1 MRVNVTNVGC
11 FKNLV
16 DCEQLMWQLRSS
28 GVEVS
33 FGQTDVN
40 ADIAIINT
48 CGFISD
54 AEKDSLDEIHKFVE
68 FKHRGTVGQI
78 WVMGCYGEKMKRT
91 ITGNIP
97 EVDKVYGNFDWHH
110 IVKDISNRDWIEN
123 ESRLVATPGH
133 YAYIKI
139 SDGCNMPCS
148 YCIKPILTGT
158 MKSRPVESI
167 VKECEMLAGAGVK
180 ELQIVSQNTT
190 EYGRDLYGRQKI
202 SELVERLS
210 EIDGIEWIRLHY
222 AYPVNFP
229 KALLDVISSHKN
241 VCNYIDMAIQHCNED
256 MLRKMRRAMSKER
269 LIDLLDEIKSR
280 GISIR
285 TTVMTGHPGETEE
298 MYQELKEFVLTR
310 QFDRMG
316 VFPYSHEPLSY
327 GGTHYVDDIPES
339 LKRKRAL
346 ELMAIQKDIYDCRN
360 SEMVGKRIKVMI
372 DGKNSD
378 GNYVGRPED
387 STPMA
392 DPKVIIKSSMALT
405 AGNFYETI
413 ITRSLGKDME
423 GFI

>member
-1 MRVNVTNVGC
+1 MRVNIVNIGC

-28 GVEVS
+28 GIEVV
-33 FGQTDVN
+33 FGKTDIVAN
-40 ADIAIINT
+40 IVVINT

-54 AEKDSLDEIHKFVE
+54 AEKDSLAEINKYVE
-68 FKHRGTVGQI
+68 RKHQGTVGQI
-78 WVMGCYGEKMKRT
+78 WVMGCYGEKMKTT
-91 ITGNIP
+91 IIKNIP
-97 EVDKVYGNFDWHH
+97 EVDKVYGNFDWHR
-110 IVKDISNRDWIEN
+110 IVKDISNQDWIESDN
-123 ESRLVATPGH
+123 RIISTPKH

-148 YCIKPILTGT
+148 YCVKPILNGEL
-158 MKSRPVESI
+158 KSRPIEII
-167 VKECEMLAGAGVK
+167 VKECEMLAKAGIK

-190 EYGRDLYGRQKI
+190 EYGRDLYNKQKI
-202 SELVERLS
+202 SELIERLS
-210 EIDGIEWIRLHY
+210 DIDGIEWIRLHY

-229 KALLDVISSHKN
+229 KNLLNVIPATNN

-256 MLRKMRRAMSKER
+256 MLRKMRRPMSKER
-269 LIDLLDEIKSR
+269 LTDLLDEIKSR

-298 MYQELKEFVLTR
+298 RYQELKEFVLTR

-327 GGTHYVDDIPES
+327 SGTHYTDEIPERV
-339 LKRKRAL
+339 KRERAL
-346 ELMAIQKDIYDCRN
+346 ELMAIQKDIYARHS
-360 SEMVGKRIKVMI
+360 SEMVGKRIKVII

-378 GNYVGRPED
+378 GNYIGRPED

-392 DPKVIIKSSMALT
+392 DPKIIIKSSDTLT
-405 AGNFYETI
+405 KGKFYETI

-423 GFI
+423 GII